1 MLKKAKARLRALS
14 RPNGH
19 IQPGCGITQP
29 SFCHF
34 YRSVCIDFEKM
45 GLRFVISPS
54 DEDRFTQLFQT
65 ETALVY
71 DAVHLFAR
79 ALTDADMSQDIA
91 PARLSCN
98 SAAGGGGLGGG
109 GGGGEGG
116 TWQHGSSL
124 LNYMKLV
131 SRN

>member
-1 MLKKAKARLRALS
+1 MTKTDSL
-14 RPNGH
+14 N
-19 IQPGCGITQP
+19 C
-29 SFCHF
+29 F
-34 YRSVCIDFEKM
+34 
-45 GLRFVISPS
+45 
-54 DEDRFTQLFQT
+54 FQT

-98 SAAGGGGLGGG
+98 SAAGGGGGL